1 MTKARHTVFY
11 SADDIFALRRVTQLL
26 ADQESQLDQ
35 VYDQFR
41 NIIEK
46 HPPYMIAI
54 AGMKTALH
62 NKRMALI
69 KYAMEIQRGN
79 DTTGQD

>member
-1 MTKARHTVFY
+1 MTKARHTDSC

-26 ADQESQLDQ
+26 GDHETQLDE

-41 NIIEK
+41 NIIDK

-54 AGMKTALH
+54 ASMKTALQ

-69 KYAMEIQRGN
+69 HYAMGIQHGN
-79 DTTGQD
+79 DHTGQD